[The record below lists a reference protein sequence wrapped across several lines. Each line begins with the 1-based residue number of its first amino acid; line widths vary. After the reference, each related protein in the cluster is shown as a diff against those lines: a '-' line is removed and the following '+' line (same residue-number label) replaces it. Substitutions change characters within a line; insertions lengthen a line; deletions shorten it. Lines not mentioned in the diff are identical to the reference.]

1 MRESASSL
9 AVLVLT
15 AGVALGGCTHDE
27 KRRSA
32 ASSSTSAPTTATT
45 LETTTTT
52 APTTTTTAPG
62 LSDAS
67 RVGFEGI
74 GPVRIGMTLAQAS
87 AAVGKPF
94 RLEDTEV
101 SEGCAFAVVEGG
113 PKGLSF
119 MVGRDTN
126 NGPWRVLRT
135 DVDEGSAIATISGI
149 RLGATEAQVK
159 AAYQGPGKGGSLTVE
174 THPYVPTGHYLLYD
188 VDGKGGRL
196 LIFETDGTKVT
207 EFRAG
212 DEAAV
217 QAIEGC
223 A

>member
-1 MRESASSL
+1 MSTEGQADGRRSLRNLLHGDHMREITQLRATVFL
-9 AVLVLT
+9 AN
-15 AGVALGGCTHDE
+15 
-27 KRRSA
+27 RQS
-32 ASSSTSAPTTATT
+32 
-45 LETTTTT
+45 
-52 APTTTTTAPG
+52 
-62 LSDAS
+62 
-67 RVGFEGI
+67 
-74 GPVRIGMTLAQAS
+74 
-87 AAVGKPF
+87 
-94 RLEDTEV
+94 EDTEV